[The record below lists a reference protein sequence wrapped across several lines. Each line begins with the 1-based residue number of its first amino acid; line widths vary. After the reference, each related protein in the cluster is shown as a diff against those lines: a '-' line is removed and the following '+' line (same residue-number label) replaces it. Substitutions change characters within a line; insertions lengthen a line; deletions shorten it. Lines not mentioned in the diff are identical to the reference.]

1 MVRKHN
7 KCLTPLKII
16 GSCSQQKHLSI
27 YLFSNSCEAIVY
39 SSMYMIDKAMV
50 SSIVKLHKKLY
61 FIFLE
66 FCWHNHRE
74 NGGESISSFIL
85 I

>member
-27 YLFSNSCEAIVY
+27 YLFSNSCEAIV
-39 SSMYMIDKAMV
+39 SFSMYMIDKAMV

-66 FCWHNHRE
+66 FC
-74 NGGESISSFIL
+74 
-85 I
+85 